1 MTEQGFKKLKDE
13 ILEEL
18 TVKIKEQI
26 NPLLA
31 LGVVLKNISPSN
43 KHKIQMDEMGRD
55 FFGVMKVKKEE
66 IERDGF
72 GQVMKK
78 KEEIE
83 RDGFGQ
89 RRKSPLIV

>member
-1 MTEQGFKKLKDE
+1 MTDQGFKRLKDE
-13 ILEEL
+13 ILKEL

-43 KHKIQMDEMGRD
+43 KHKTQMDELGRD
-55 FFGVMKVKKEE
+55 WFGVMKSKEEE

-78 KEEIE
+78 KEEFE
-83 RDGFGQ
+83 RDGFG
-89 RRKSPLIV
+89 RRKKNLSIV

>member
-43 KHKIQMDEMGRD
+43 KHKIQMAEMGRD

-66 IERDGF
+66 IKRDGL

-78 KEEIE
+78 KEEFE